1 MGRVEQPVGPPA
13 DSLGKE
19 WKEWLREALER
30 CLSPRGAKARMAREA
45 AISPALL
52 SRFLHGQRNGR
63 ELLDRLLDRGLKELG
78 IEEIW
83 KRYNWACGF
92 YRDSDIE
99 DEWFLQDLSDELMD
113 LLRKGRHNAAWK
125 IASDLLPTMWGFIIA
140 KGRRLAPWF
149 RPLFVETVLATA
161 GLFAEEGDLGP
172 LSLFQ
177 TWAWRAF
184 HESSGE
190 EFAAY
195 LERSGSRMDME
206 TLRLHMFLSLKG
218 AEASLYQNLGAW
230 RRAWEIRAEILEGP
244 LKGPVSLIQRHRLG
258 ARVGQLLVLP
268 RLPRFSIREALRLIH
283 QIREDLERDRPLEP
297 LLPDPERMRLET
309 EFYANRGLLMAY
321 ARYGGD
327 WLRDAE
333 RIVRINR
340 DLEPRISSPL
350 LKCSFYRAWA
360 DYLWRREPPGWRES
374 VEVLDRALAVAE
386 GSGLTSQRLKIAAE
400 IRGELIKAKD
410 PAGLSLLR
418 RFAEERGLLQEK
430 GLLML
435 RRG

>member
-13 DSLGKE
+13 DSPEKE
-19 WKEWLREALER
+19 WEEWLREALKR
-30 CLSPRGAKARMAREA
+30 YLSPRGAKARAAREA
-45 AISPALL
+45 AISFAWL
-52 SRFLHGQRNGR
+52 SHFLHGRRDAR
-63 ELLDRLLDRGLKELG
+63 ELLDMSIARLG
-78 IEEIW
+78 IEEVRE
-83 KRYNWACGF
+83 RYNWACDF
-92 YRDSDIE
+92 YRSFDG
-99 DEWFLQDLSDELMD
+99 EWELWDQRNDLMD
-113 LLRKGRHNAAWK
+113 LLRLGRHSEAWGM
-125 IASDLLPTMWGFIIA
+125 AYGLLPEMWGLIIA

-149 RPLFVETVLATA
+149 RPLFVETVLATE
-161 GLFAEEGDLGP
+161 GLFAEKGDLGP

-184 HESSGE
+184 RDISRE

-195 LERSGSRMDME
+195 LKRSGSEMDVE
-206 TLRLHMFLSLKG
+206 TLRQHMLLSLKG
-218 AEASLYQNLGAW
+218 AEAMLYQNLGAW
-230 RRAWEIRAEILEGP
+230 RRAWEIRAEILESP
-244 LKGPVSLIQRHRLG
+244 LKGPASLIHYHRLG

-283 QIREDLERDRPLEP
+283 EIRGDLGRDWPSEP
-297 LLPDPERMRLET
+297 WLPDAERMRLET

-327 WLRDAE
+327 WIRDAE
-333 RIVRINR
+333 RMVRINR

-360 DYLWRREPPGWRES
+360 DYLWHRDPPGWRES
-374 VEVLDRALAVAE
+374 VEVLDRALAVAGE
-386 GSGLTSQRLKIAAE
+386 SGLTSQRLKIAGE
-400 IRGELIKAKD
+400 IRMVLVKAKD
-410 PAGLSLLR
+410 PAGLPLLQ

-430 GLLML
+430 SLLMI